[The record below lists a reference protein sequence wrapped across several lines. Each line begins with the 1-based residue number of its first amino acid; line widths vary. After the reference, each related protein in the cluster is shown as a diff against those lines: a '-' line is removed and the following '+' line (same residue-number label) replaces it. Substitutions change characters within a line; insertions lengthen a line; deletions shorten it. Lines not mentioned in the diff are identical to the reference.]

1 VSQHRLERMK
11 DSGALADGWR
21 VWDTSYVAERTRFTL
36 YREAVCESFLSL
48 SPERPDDG
56 SFSARIEHLPL
67 SSGAINRGMCS
78 VSHKIVRTSADVAK
92 IDGEFLHLNFPT
104 SGQYALDQAGRQSV
118 IDCGDAVLFSTSK
131 PFTMDSKRRQGSS
144 VISLLIPRQR
154 VVATQKYEISLDNIL
169 VSQLR
174 YGAPLRSCLAMLAR
188 RLNAGSRHEI
198 EILNSAAI
206 SLLCAALLSNA
217 QERPKAGLSLDD
229 EPAILSAIRLFIRQN
244 LTNPGLSAASVASQF
259 GISRRYVDKL
269 FQKEGQTFEAFS
281 VGERLSCARLDLLD
295 PAFLRQNVSTIA
307 YRWGFHD
314 MSTFHRN
321 FKMVYGETPGSLRP

>member
-1 VSQHRLERMK
+1 VR
-11 DSGALADGWR
+11 
-21 VWDTSYVAERTRFTL
+21 RF
-36 YREAVCESFLSL
+36 RCF
-48 SPERPDDG
+48 
-56 SFSARIEHLPL
+56 
-67 SSGAINRGMCS
+67 
-78 VSHKIVRTSADVAK
+78 
-92 IDGEFLHLNFPT
+92 
-104 SGQYALDQAGRQSV
+104 
-118 IDCGDAVLFSTSK
+118 
-131 PFTMDSKRRQGSS
+131 
-144 VISLLIPRQR
+144 
-154 VVATQKYEISLDNIL
+154 
-169 VSQLR
+169 
-174 YGAPLRSCLAMLAR
+174 
-188 RLNAGSRHEI
+188 
-198 EILNSAAI
+198 
-206 SLLCAALLSNA
+206 AALLSNA